1 VNWPKKYLVTL
12 IRGAACCCLCTALFS
27 ANSWSAPHVLP
38 DSSKALDTQ
47 IATTLSLIAE
57 GDLAQARLLAR
68 QMAYRFPDYA
78 LGQLISAELETTA
91 AFNDVL
97 TASSKSMSQPLMA
110 LLLEAQARLSQAQA
124 PLDTAG
130 LFEPATLPDNIIQI
144 GAHTGQLL
152 LIDLKASV
160 LYQVMGNDQ
169 SPTLVQQ
176 HYIGGGKAGYGKQV
190 EGDNKTP
197 LGVYSITGLRTDA
210 SLPDL
215 YGSGALMLDY
225 PNTLDRH
232 LGRTGSGIWL
242 HGVPHAQRS
251 RSPRSSEGCVTMSND
266 HLLRLKN
273 QITPSD
279 ALVVLGHD
287 FQWSSHEARSKRQK
301 TFQRLF
307 EQFQQGWVNKSR
319 TQLESLYAD
328 KNVLENRFRV
338 AGGYQIRVTDT
349 DGIQQNTE
357 NLQRLNQFKHFF
369 EDLAMVNSG
378 DISMTMNPV
387 QPVATPDDS
396 LTHLVMQVR
405 FGLVNEHQ
413 VTLYWSEVNDGTWRI
428 VAEQW
433 TGLDI

>member
-1 VNWPKKYLVTL
+1 VNWSMTSLGTL
-12 IRGAACCCLCTALFS
+12 FRGAACWCLCTALFS
-27 ANSWSAPHVLP
+27 MNSWAAPHVPP

-47 IATTLSLIAE
+47 IAMTLTLIAE

-68 QMAYRFPDYA
+68 QMAYQFPDYA

-91 AFNDVL
+91 AFSDVL
-97 TASSKSMSQPLMA
+97 TTRSGSMSQPLMA
-110 LLLEAQARLSQAQA
+110 LLLEAQARLSQARA
-124 PLDTAG
+124 PSDSPG
-130 LFEPATLPDNIIQI
+130 LIEPAALPDNIIQV
-144 GAHTGQLL
+144 GAHTRQLL

-169 SPTLVQQ
+169 APTLVQQ
-176 HYIGGGKAGYGKQV
+176 HYIGGGKAGFGKQV

-197 LGVYSITGLRTDA
+197 LGVYTITGLRSDA

-287 FQWSSHEARSKRQK
+287 FRWSSHETRLDRQVA
-301 TFQRLF
+301 FQQLF
-307 EQFQQGWVNKSR
+307 EQFKQGWVGKSR

-328 KNVLENRFRV
+328 KDVMEHRFRA
-338 AGGYQIRVTDT
+338 AGGYQISVTDT
-349 DGIQQNTE
+349 VDTRHSTE
-357 NLQRLNQFKHFF
+357 NLQQSNQLEQFFK
-369 EDLAMVNSG
+369 DLARVDSG
-378 DISMTMNPV
+378 DISMIINPV
-387 QPVATPDDS
+387 QRVAKPSDS
-396 LTHLVMQVR
+396 LAHLVMQVR
-405 FGLVNEHQ
+405 FGLMNEHQ
-413 VTLYWSEVNDGTWRI
+413 ITLYWSQADDGEWRI

-433 TGLDI
+433 NGLDI